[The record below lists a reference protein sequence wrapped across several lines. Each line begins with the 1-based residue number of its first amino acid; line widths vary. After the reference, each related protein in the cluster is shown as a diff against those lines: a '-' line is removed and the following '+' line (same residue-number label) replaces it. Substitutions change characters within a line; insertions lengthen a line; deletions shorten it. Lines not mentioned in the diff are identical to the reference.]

1 MKKTACL
8 ALLMA
13 AALALGGCAVSAE
26 PAPAPAPEGATARA
40 QVDWPKERLET
51 DENGVP
57 CWMCTWWPTSRWSAW
72 TWKPTSRACSRAR

>member
-13 AALALGGCAVSAE
+13 AALVLGGCAVSAE

-40 QVDWPKERLET
+40 QVD
-51 DENGVP
+51 
-57 CWMCTWWPTSRWSAW
+57 
-72 TWKPTSRACSRAR
+72 